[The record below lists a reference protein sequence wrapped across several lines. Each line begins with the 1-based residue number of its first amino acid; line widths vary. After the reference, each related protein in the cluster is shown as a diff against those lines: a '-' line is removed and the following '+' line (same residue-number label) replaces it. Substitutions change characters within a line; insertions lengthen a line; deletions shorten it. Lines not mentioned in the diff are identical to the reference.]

1 MSIEFRQKVSLHDH
15 LLRQQIVRFNVKVN
29 ANATPANKVLQTDIP
44 EVAILRCQG
53 QTAEADAI
61 ESGIAFTA
69 PNDANGICG
78 LLFDDKADKL
88 YSVSVTPSVGTASV
102 TSGLS
107 AEGRPFLNID
117 SNQDLSTT
125 SVQFDIELKYLMK
138 I

>member
-1 MSIEFRQKVSLHDH
+1 MPITFRQKVSLHDH

-29 ANATPANKVLQTDIP
+29 ANATPADKVLETDIP
-44 EVAILRCQG
+44 QVAVLRCQG

-61 ESGIAFTA
+61 EAGVPFTT
-69 PNDANGICG
+69 PVDATGICG
-78 LLFDDKADKL
+78 LLFDDPADKL
-88 YSVSVTPSVGTASV
+88 YSVTVTPSVGTVAV

-107 AEGRPFLNID
+107 AEGRPYLNLD

-125 SVQFDIELKYLMK
+125 SVQFDIELKYMQK